1 MVFNEE
7 VFLEHKSSSMRQ
19 FLQSAVH
26 LQFFKQVNLRAS
38 RELLPSAGQIHDYN
52 FVDALLAD
60 DHSRS

>member
-38 RELLPSAGQIHDYN
+38 R
-52 FVDALLAD
+52 
-60 DHSRS
+60 